1 MSMINTSVEWSWEE
15 GGAGAHGE
23 WGWGSEGRDS
33 RRPYWGDFGGVCWGS
48 LLGFFPGWCSGGSDA
63 HCPAGRRV
71 SRGGRPEVARLGLE
85 EEEEEELE
93 EQEEV
98 GYVSLDLASPGRSKA
113 SGHFL
118 SSPAGAAQA
127 GLASLGA
134 AAC

>member
-1 MSMINTSVEWSWEE
+1 MELGGS
-15 GGAGAHGE
+15 GAGGRGE
-23 WGWGSEGRDS
+23 WESEGRDN

-48 LLGFFPGWCSGGSDA
+48 LLGFFPGWCSGGGDA
-63 HCPAGRRV
+63 HRPAGRRV
-71 SRGGRPEVARLGLE
+71 SRRGRLEAAELGLE
-85 EEEEEELE
+85 EEDKELD

-98 GYVSLDLASPGRSKA
+98 GYVSLDLASPARSKA

-127 GLASLGA
+127 GFASLGA